1 MKKFFRLVII
11 TALLLTSMQILV
23 SADSLQ
29 DNLVPQDRETGI
41 IGEVELDYNEHPQ
54 HHYELDTYVDTSG
67 DWMPWNWADGA
78 GKQIYIALM
87 EIINAIWQLN
97 VLLAN
102 FTMVI
107 VQEAFELDFVSN
119 VVDEIGAA
127 IQNIA
132 GFNSSGFMAN
142 GLWPLLVTFVLCLVG
157 TWATYVGM
165 VKRESSR
172 AWGGLIS
179 ALIIFVFSLGFF
191 SNAGKFLGGLNEW
204 SSNLQ
209 SDILGVSASIVNPGA
224 SYTAEEGIA
233 TIRNQMFDLMVKKP
247 YLLMQYGTAE
257 VDEGRVNDLLAVDPI
272 LGAQERQEKAE
283 VEVNEKD
290 NAMMSIDGITQR
302 AAFVPLLFIGN
313 SIIGIF
319 LLMISGSI
327 ILFQLIFLALALFAP
342 VPLLMALVPRWQQTA
357 VDWAMKLLHAQLMKI
372 AIALLLT
379 ILFGISAILYRAT
392 ESSDLGYLGMMI
404 LQIICFVGIWAK
416 RKDLFSMVSTAAN
429 NVQSST
435 GQTLQNYKQKY
446 NQAWNTMREIDGK
459 NGRARNQ
466 PLSNRNKGSKTRG
479 NTRLAD
485 RQGQQGQIKENL
497 AAAAGAAALLDRG
510 GSDFQEGKEGYKNQL
525 HNRANVENAPNSN
538 NLMER
543 QNGSVTP
550 ESQRESG
557 NTNVTNI
564 DDLRRR
570 RLGTDNVSNAPLVD
584 RQSLRDA
591 QRESAASTERPNFQD
606 ADLVERQQSDRNV
619 NLLNQH
625 SHQDKLN
632 QRQENQLTERRGFEN
647 TTEQRTS
654 QDTINRNVANNQ
666 NSERNVQETVN
677 RNQASNENSER
688 NIQETV
694 NRNRASNESS
704 ERNIQETVNRSHTS
718 NENNSR
724 ITNEVTERNDRVT
737 ENNVTQRNEE
747 TTRQNRKQV
756 NVNRI
761 IENARQ
767 NDRPITQWEAEQQI
781 NANRNREN
789 RNEE

>member
-1 MKKFFRLVII
+1 MKKTIRLVLIA
-11 TALLLTSMQILV
+11 ALLLTSMQIPV

-29 DNLVPQDRETGI
+29 DNLVPQDRDAGT

-127 IQNIA
+127 IQNLA

-157 TWATYVGM
+157 TWAAYVGM

-179 ALIIFVFSLGFF
+179 ALIIFIFSLGFF
-191 SNAGKFLGGLNEW
+191 SNAGKFLGGVNEW
-204 SSNLQ
+204 SSDLQ

-247 YLLMQYGTAE
+247 YMLMQYGTTE

-357 VDWAMKLLHAQLMKI
+357 VDWVMKLIHAQLMKI

-446 NQAWNTMREIDGK
+446 NQARSKMRQGK
-459 NGRARNQ
+459 DLLEGRNSQLRNH
-466 PLSNRNKGSKTRG
+466 PLANRNNRVKPQEKIGLASDKQLANRTKQLGETKDRLASAVGAATLAERG
-479 NTRLAD
+479 N
-485 RQGQQGQIKENL
+485 QE
-497 AAAAGAAALLDRG
+497 
-510 GSDFQEGKEGYKNQL
+510 FQEGQDVYKNQL
-525 HNRANVENAPNSN
+525 QHRANIENAPTDKNQ
-538 NLMER
+538 LMDRRHEPG
-543 QNGSVTP
+543 QAG
-550 ESQRESG
+550 EKQDG
-557 NTNVTNI
+557 QNVTSI

-570 RLGTDNVSNAPLVD
+570 RIETGSVANAPLAD
-584 RQSLRDA
+584 RQPLKDA
-591 QRESAASTERPNFQD
+591 QRESAASIERPESENVE
-606 ADLVERQQSDRNV
+606 LVDRQQAERNV
-619 NLLNQH
+619 NLRNQQTL
-625 SHQDKLN
+625 QDN
-632 QRQENQLTERRGFEN
+632 INERQDSQLSERRILEN
-647 TTEQRTS
+647 NIEKNVS
-654 QDTINRNVANNQ
+654 QETINRELLNNE
-666 NSERNVQETVN
+666 SK
-677 RNQASNENSER
+677 ER

-694 NRNRASNESS
+694 NRNQISNEHN
-704 ERNIQETVNRSHTS
+704 ERTVN
-718 NENNSR
+718 N
-724 ITNEVTERNDRVT
+724 ITERN
-737 ENNVTQRNEE
+737 NNVS
-747 TTRQNRKQV
+747 
-756 NVNRI
+756 RI
-761 IENARQ
+761 IENAKQ
-767 NDRPITQWEAEQQI
+767 NDKPLTRWEAQQQI
-781 NANRNREN
+781 NAK